1 MKTFKT
7 LSSTILFLFAV
18 FTMSAQSK
26 VAHINSQA
34 LISEMPKVKE
44 AQAQLEKLQKT
55 YATEI
60 DASMKEYQT
69 KLQTYS
75 ADAQNQTDVTN
86 QARQKELAGMEQ
98 NIQQYQQTAS
108 QDIQKKQADLL
119 KPLIEKARAAIQ
131 KVARAQ
137 GYDYV
142 IDGTQGGSLILSD
155 GKDLIEDVKKEL
167 GF

>member
-1 MKTFKT
+1 M
-7 LSSTILFLFAV
+7 
-18 FTMSAQSK
+18 
-26 VAHINSQA
+26 
-34 LISEMPKVKE
+34 
-44 AQAQLEKLQKT
+44 
-55 YATEI
+55 
-60 DASMKEYQT
+60 
-69 KLQTYS
+69 
-75 ADAQNQTDVTN
+75 
-86 QARQKELAGMEQ
+86 
-98 NIQQYQQTAS
+98 
-108 QDIQKKQADLL
+108 L